1 MLTLTK
7 LVNNLARKRRSAVEL
22 SPHRKEIE
30 EMILEGKS
38 DRAISDWLS
47 TVEESISYGAIYN
60 YRRTKFNITKEAT
73 LQYNEKES
81 KQRKKKAVAKKIGE
95 IEFLDDIIDLAG
107 KTDLQV
113 NYDARITPLDIKK
126 LGVQAVR
133 AKHEITKDEPDPV
146 VVEVNVNGVPTD
158 PKVRA
163 RGRDFI
169 QQIRAGQVESSNPG
183 DGDQ

>member
-107 KTDLQV
+107 KTNLQTGE
-113 NYDARITPLDIKK
+113 YATPLDVKK
-126 LGVQAVR
+126 LGIQAVR
-133 AKHEITKDEPDPV
+133 AKHEITKDEPEPMV
-146 VVEVNVNGVPTD
+146 FEVNVNGIPTD
-158 PKVRA
+158 PRVRA
-163 RGRDFI
+163 RGRDLI
-169 QQIRAGQVESSNPG
+169 QQIRTGQVESSDTGN
-183 DGDQ
+183 GDQ